1 MGTIIDY
8 SQVLDGRKDGL
19 VSREFSLCDDNFADF
34 LAQSLLS
41 MRLGIKPSQNF
52 DKKSVR
58 IQGNLCEFCIW
69 ELGENHWGIYKKIN
83 TTVANAKSP
92 LIDHSQSGIDIVAI
106 GDDGKTI
113 YIIEVKSSQSD
124 GKNLIFSN
132 SSSLKTDFQHLFE
145 VGAVEERIWGSITE
159 LIADLSLHGKDDIAE
174 YVKNS
179 VGNKPE
185 LCKGVKLIGVL
196 VCQRSDSM
204 NVDENDNVNAFAR
217 LHSWLMEQ
225 GWQAH
230 QCEYHTIEIADFEKW
245 LKSFIDGVTQ

>member
-1 MGTIIDY
+1 MAKVIDY
-8 SQVLDGRKDGL
+8 SQVLDVRKDGL
-19 VSREFSLCDDNFADF
+19 VSREFSLCDDNFASF

-41 MRLGIKPSQNF
+41 MRLGIKPSQNL

-58 IQGNLCEFCIW
+58 IQGNLCEFCVW
-69 ELGENHWGIYKKIN
+69 ELGENHWGIYKKLN

-92 LIDHSQSGIDIVAI
+92 LIDHSQAGIDIVAI
-106 GDDGKTI
+106 SDDGKTI
-113 YIIEVKSSQSD
+113 YLVEVKSSQSD

-159 LIADLSLHGKDDIAE
+159 LIADLSLHGKNDIAE

-196 VCQRSDSM
+196 VCQRSV
-204 NVDENDNVNAFAR
+204 VDGDDNISAFAK

-225 GWQAH
+225 GWQSQ
-230 QCEYHTIEIADFEKW
+230 QCEYHIIEIADFKKW
-245 LKSFIDGVTQ
+245 LNHLLDEVTL